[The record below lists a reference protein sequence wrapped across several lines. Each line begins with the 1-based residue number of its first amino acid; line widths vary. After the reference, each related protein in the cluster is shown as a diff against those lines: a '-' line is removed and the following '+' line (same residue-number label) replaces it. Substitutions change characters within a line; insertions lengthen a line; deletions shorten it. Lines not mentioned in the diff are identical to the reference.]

1 MAKKVFNWML
11 MAALVVGFSMS
22 INSCSKDDDDKE
34 SESEKI
40 TRIADQVWAFS
51 QTHPDG
57 FTLNI
62 STMKEPTEGIA
73 VAYAAT
79 QGSHSRKSLD
89 AVVSHALK
97 NGGHVGGWLDTSD
110 GLYYFDSVKLFP
122 ENQMEQARQFA
133 IENEQLAFF
142 VISTGTEIRLDGQAR
157 VLKAMKKRSYAPTWY
172 SAARLERWQ
181 FGKQFIDI
189 QK

>member
-1 MAKKVFNWML
+1 
-11 MAALVVGFSMS
+11 
-22 INSCSKDDDDKE
+22 
-34 SESEKI
+34 
-40 TRIADQVWAFS
+40 
-51 QTHPDG
+51 
-57 FTLNI
+57 
-62 STMKEPTEGIA
+62 
-73 VAYAAT
+73 
-79 QGSHSRKSLD
+79 
-89 AVVSHALK
+89 
-97 NGGHVGGWLDTSD
+97 
-110 GLYYFDSVKLFP
+110 
-122 ENQMEQARQFA
+122 MEQARQFA